1 MRLHIPIYTRL
12 LVIILIRYRLLYMYN
27 IIYHIYIYIYM
38 LSLHV
43 HNNTIPDRY
52 GARADCDIVVPRRAY
67 RYNFK
72 VHDDGAYQFIFSR
85 RFSDTAAQREG
96 A

>member
-1 MRLHIPIYTRL
+1 
-12 LVIILIRYRLLYMYN
+12 
-27 IIYHIYIYIYM
+27 M

-43 HNNTIPDRY
+43 HSIIPYRY
-52 GARADCDIVVPRRAY
+52 GARVDCDIVVPRRAY

-85 RFSDTAAQREG
+85 RFSAYGSTTRRCVK
-96 A
+96 